1 MSAFQ
6 PLTTTHELV
15 AAAAREGLGITPD
28 DGSLDTMGLDF
39 LVVHGRDA
47 AGTRWIVRSPRRAD
61 VIVGAAREATNLAVV
76 APALAA
82 LGIAVPDWRIHAP
95 DVIAYPRLDATP
107 AITLD
112 TGAPVW
118 NIIDPAALAPAFLE
132 SHAQLLHALA
142 RIDDAGLRHRSLAE
156 SRAEVAEGIAAAKA
170 LLDPPPAL
178 VARWDAW
185 LARDWPTHSAF
196 SHGDLHPGHLL
207 LAPDARIVGVL
218 DWTEAAVGDPTVDL
232 AMVKMC
238 YGRPALE
245 QIAARLT
252 ALGTPVPPSLVA
264 HAVERCAAFPALGA
278 AWAHRTGNLGMVD
291 YLKSQLE
298 VCAT

>member
-1 MSAFQ
+1 MAEFH

-15 AAAAREGLGITPD
+15 AAAAREGLDLTPD
-28 DGSLDTMGLDF
+28 AGPLDTMGLDF
-39 LVVHGRDA
+39 LVVHGCDA

-61 VIVGAAREATNLAVV
+61 VIAGATREATALRVV
-76 APALAA
+76 APALAP
-82 LGIAVPDWRIHAP
+82 LHIAVPDWRIHAP

-107 AITLD
+107 ALTLE

-118 NIIDPAALAPAFLE
+118 NIIDPTALAPTFLE
-132 SHAQLLHALA
+132 SHAQLLHAFA
-142 RIDDAGLRHRSLAE
+142 RIDDAGLRHKSLAD
-156 SRAEVAEGIAAAKA
+156 SRAEVADGIAAAQE
-170 LLDPPPAL
+170 LLDPDPAY
-178 VARWDAW
+178 VARWEAW
-185 LARDWPTHSAF
+185 LARDWPTHTAF

-218 DWTEAAVGDPTVDL
+218 DWTEAAVGDPSIDL

-245 QIAARLT
+245 QIAAHMT

-278 AWAHRTGNLGMVD
+278 AWARRTGNLGMVD
-291 YLKSQLE
+291 YLKSQLA